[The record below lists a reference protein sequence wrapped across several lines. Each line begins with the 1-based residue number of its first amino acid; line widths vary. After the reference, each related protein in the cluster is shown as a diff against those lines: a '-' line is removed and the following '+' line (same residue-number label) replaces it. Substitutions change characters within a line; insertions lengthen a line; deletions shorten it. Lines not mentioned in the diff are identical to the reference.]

1 MPSDCPYCGK
11 QHLNFG
17 DDDDG
22 VKMWIERP
30 YVCEYVIAA
39 HCQDASDM
47 YAWSI
52 PINFCPFC
60 GRKLEKED
68 E

>member
-1 MPSDCPYCGK
+1 MPNDCPYCGK

-17 DDDDG
+17 DDEEG
-22 VKMWIERP
+22 VEMWIEKT
-30 YVCEYVIAA
+30 YVSEYVIAA
-39 HCQDASDM
+39 DRSDASDM
-47 YAWSI
+47 YAWST

-60 GRKLEKED
+60 GRKLKED